1 MLSLALDGADD
12 VASALDDLPA
22 AVHAALAAK
31 AWELTD
37 RLYALV
43 QAKLHGEVL
52 NVRTGRLADAVQA
65 EVEDDGQSLVARVF
79 VSGDVKY
86 AMIQEYGGT
95 TSAHDILPDKA
106 KALAFLSGGGL
117 VFARLVHHPGSV
129 IPERSYLRSSLS
141 DLAGEISAGLA
152 SAAQSAVPQSLGG
165 DA

>member
-1 MLSLALDGADD
+1 VLSLALRGADE
-12 VASALDDLPA
+12 VAAAFDDLPA
-22 AVHAALAAK
+22 AVQAALVAK
-31 AWELTD
+31 AQDLTD
-37 RLYALV
+37 RLQALV

-65 EVEDDGQSLVARVF
+65 EVDDDGQSLLARVF
-79 VSGDVKY
+79 VFSDVKY

-95 TSAHDILPDKA
+95 TPAHDIRPDKA
-106 KALAFLSGGGL
+106 KALAFLSGGAQ

-141 DLAGEISAGLA
+141 DLADEISAGLA
-152 SAAQSAVPQSLGG
+152 GAASDAVAQSLGG